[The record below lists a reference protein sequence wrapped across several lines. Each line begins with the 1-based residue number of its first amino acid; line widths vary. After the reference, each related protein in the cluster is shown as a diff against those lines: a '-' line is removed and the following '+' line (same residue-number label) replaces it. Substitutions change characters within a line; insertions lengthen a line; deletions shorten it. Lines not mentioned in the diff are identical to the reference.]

1 MKLIGFPPSPNTSKI
16 MAFAAEIGLPYD
28 LEVVDISKGLART
41 PEFRSRNPFGR
52 TPYLVD
58 GDLVLAE
65 SNAILQ
71 YMAAQKETPLWP
83 SDAAGRALVM
93 QWQAWSLAHW
103 APAGQTLTFERM
115 LRAMFN
121 MGPVD
126 EAAVAKA
133 TAAFEAEGAILD
145 AHLAQ
150 TPWLVRGQLS
160 LADFEVAATLVY
172 AKPAGMPLHKLP
184 NVVAWYDR
192 LAARPSWG
200 NTLPKIP

>member
-1 MKLIGFPPSPNTSKI
+1 MKLVGFPPSPNTSKI

-28 LEVVDISKGLART
+28 LDVVDISKGLART
-41 PEFRSRNPFGR
+41 PEFRSMNPFGR

-71 YMAAQKETPLWP
+71 YMAARKETPLWP

-103 APAGQTLTFERM
+103 SPSSQALVFERV
-115 LRAMFN
+115 LKPMFN
-121 MGPVD
+121 MGPAD

-145 AHLAQ
+145 AHLAK

-160 LADFEVAATLVY
+160 LADFEVAAALVY
-172 AKPAGMPLHKLP
+172 AKPARLPLDKIPH
-184 NVVAWYDR
+184 VVAWYER
-192 LAARPSWG
+192 LASRPSWAK
-200 NTLPKIP
+200 TAPKVT